1 VLDVAH
7 ALVIADHQGQEGNQ
21 HETAVGD
28 IAVEEVDRVGD
39 AHVLGGFV
47 DVIHQRIDAFG
58 EVVGGRHF
66 DVGAGG
72 GFGGEVGRRLEVAG
86 AGLGLHLVG
95 NQDVL
100 VALHQV
106 FFVEAQVG
114 VAVRLIHGVP
124 PGALF
129 VQAGCSADG
138 RHVNDV
144 LA

>member
-1 VLDVAH
+1 VVDTST
-7 ALVIADHQGQEGNQ
+7 LVP
-21 HETAVGD
+21 
-28 IAVEEVDRVGD
+28 VEDS
-39 AHVLGGFV
+39 AAKWAA
-47 DVIHQRIDAFG
+47 AF
-58 EVVGGRHF
+58 
-66 DVGAGG
+66 
-72 GFGGEVGRRLEVAG
+72 EVAG

-106 FFVEAQVG
+106 FFLEAQVG